1 MTPVYVGFV
10 NRGLE
15 IVWFEYL
22 WVATSSCGGF
32 GVLPQEKLE
41 I

>member
-1 MTPVYVGFV
+1 MISVYIGFV

-15 IVWFEYL
+15 ILWFEYL
-22 WVATSSCGGF
+22 WVATSSAGGLGF
-32 GVLPQEKLE
+32 FPKK